1 MKSIIKTLFVLF
13 AATFLYLGTASSQ
26 VTVTVGTETNSTVFP
41 FRTFWMD
48 AKSEYLYTATELYTA
63 GALPGTITQIGF
75 DVSIADPATMNGF
88 TIKMQSTSATSLG
101 AFTGSGW
108 TTVYSSA
115 YAVPGTGWQ
124 MIALTTPF
132 VWDGSSNLLVQFC
145 FDNAAYTANSEIY
158 ASFITN
164 MSWCENADLNPGS
177 GCDMA
182 AGSTISYRPNTRFVI
197 NPVFACGNLF
207 LGDLTMTSNWQNAP
221 YTSATIP
228 IWRFNAV
235 AGAYYDFSL
244 CTNTEDTYLYIYDS
258 LGNQIAFV
266 DDNGPFCSGL
276 PASLQWLCPA
286 SGRYYVTAAHLGCAV
301 MNNSG
306 DLAYRETIRACADC
320 APANVNLGNI
330 TTTVWGGSITG
341 NCLVGG
347 KWSGS
352 FIGMPG
358 VTYHFDLCPDAP
370 GAGTADFDIDIKIT
384 DASCSILAGQDGSCT
399 ALSWR
404 PNDFTWVCP
413 AAGTYYVILAPFNSY
428 NSHTCTGTALN
439 TFTMQYYRE
448 PLTLTCP
455 PGAYLEGE
463 PDCADGYIDNYNG
476 GCNSTPN
483 VFNILP
489 TACETVICGKA
500 GVYNSLGN
508 RDTDWYQFVTTDSTE
523 IHIEGIAEFD
533 LQLGLIDGN
542 AGCPVAAFMT
552 VAMVTEGQLAILD
565 TVVGAG
571 TWWIWAGPSNWNNWP
586 CGSDYQI
593 TLTKVVHNPSIP
605 LAMEDTACGT
615 STFLLPMADH
625 DLTTYYWQGGSC
637 GNDMTYPASAQF
649 TVDSTGYYF
658 VRGYSNGCWSD
669 CDSNYITIL
678 GGELEALADGFA
690 NGDTI
695 CPGESVTFDVNFS
708 GTFDTV
714 YYRWRE
720 GLTILRD
727 WDLDPVYLNN
737 SPVSAIYAV
746 DVEAYSY
753 GMGGTLVYGAENPA
767 NDYGIA
773 AMLNADGRCGAVT
786 FVDAYT
792 VLLTLTDFLNY
803 STVIVWSNSP
813 IIDQVEVGNALAD
826 YVDAGGHVIVVAF
839 GGLAG
844 GSNWGVTGRFMTDG
858 YCPAVQ
864 TDNFSLTPTT
874 LGTVNLP
881 GHPIM
886 SGVNTITTNYHV
898 EHVALNSGGVNI
910 FNWATGMIGGA
921 EKTFPGTGKTMLLN
935 MWPGGWSGDA
945 NLLLANAAALYY
957 EVPTHVCTFT
967 DDVPV
972 YVATAPDA
980 AGAITGDLL
989 VCEGTT
995 GVPYTIATVPNATV
1009 YNWSYTGSGA
1019 TINGSGISINMDF
1032 PNGSTSGDLSVY
1044 GSNAWCDG
1052 ASSTISIVVD
1062 PCTGI
1067 ENDYVNALNIM
1078 PNPNTGLF
1086 SVEFNAV
1093 ASGDYDFMIYDVLG
1107 QIILNQTL
1115 AVNAGSNR
1123 VDLNLLSQPAGTY
1136 YLKIMTGDQET
1147 VKTFVIKR

>member
-1 MKSIIKTLFVLF
+1 MKSIIKTLFVF
-13 AATFLYLGTASSQ
+13 IAATFLFLGTASSQ
-26 VTVTVGTETNSTVFP
+26 ITVTVGSGSDVSVWP
-41 FRTFWMD
+41 YRTYWMD
-48 AKSEYLYTATELYTA
+48 SKSEFLFTAAELSAA
-63 GALPGTITQIGF
+63 GALPGAITQIGF
-75 DVSIADPATMNGF
+75 DVNWADPATMNGF

-108 TTVYSSA
+108 TTVYSA
-115 YAVPGTGWQ
+115 NYTVPGTGWQ
-124 MIALTTPF
+124 MITLSTPF
-132 VWDGSSNLLVQFC
+132 AWNGSSNLLIQFC
-145 FDNAAYTANSEIY
+145 FDNAAYTSNTEMNGTVMS
-158 ASFITN
+158 N
-164 MSWCENADLNPGS
+164 MVWGEVADLVSAS
-177 GCDMA
+177 GCDMS
-182 AGSTISYRPNTRFVI
+182 AGADPGIRTNTRFVI

-235 AGAYYDFSL
+235 AGAFYDFSL

-258 LGNQIAFV
+258 LGNQLAFV
-266 DDNGPFCSGL
+266 DDNGPHCSGL

-370 GAGTADFDIDIKIT
+370 GAGTADFDIDIKIA
-384 DASCSILAGQDGSCT
+384 DASCNILAGQDGSCP
-399 ALSWR
+399 AGLWR

-413 AAGTYYVILAPFNSY
+413 ASGTYYVILAPY
-428 NSHTCTGTALN
+428 NSFNTHNCSGTALN

-448 PLTLTCP
+448 PLSLTCP

-489 TACETVICGKA
+489 TACETVICGKS

-533 LQLGLIDGN
+533 LQLGLLDGN
-542 AGCPVAAFMT
+542 SGCPVAAFMT
-552 VAMVTEGQLAILD
+552 VASVTEGELAILD
-565 TVVGAG
+565 TVVGPG

-586 CGSDYQI
+586 CGSDYQV
-593 TLTKVVHNPSIP
+593 TLTTVVHNPTMP
-605 LAMEDTACGT
+605 LALENPVCGT
-615 STFLLPMADH
+615 STFLQTMADE
-625 DLTTYYWQGGSC
+625 DLTSYFWQGNAC
-637 GNDMTYPASAQF
+637 GTDMAYPASAQF
-649 TVDSTGYYF
+649 PVDSTGTYF

-669 CDSNYITIL
+669 CESVSVIIR
-678 GGELEALADGFA
+678 GGDVEALADGFA
-690 NGDTI
+690 DGDTI
-695 CPGESVTFDVNFS
+695 CPGDAVTFDVNFS
-708 GTFDTV
+708 GSFDTV

-720 GLTILRD
+720 GLTVVRD
-727 WDLDPVYLNN
+727 WDPNPEFVNN
-737 SPVSAIYAV
+737 SPVSATYTV
-746 DVEAYSY
+746 DVDAVFNP
-753 GMGGTLVYGAENPA
+753 GKTLVYGAQTPA
-767 NDYGIA
+767 NDYGLT
-773 AMLNADGRCGAVT
+773 AMLTADGRCGTVV

-792 VLLTLTDFLNY
+792 VLLTLADFMEY
-803 STVIVWSNSP
+803 STVIVWSDNP
-813 IIDQVEVGNALAD
+813 IVDNAAVGNALAD
-826 YVDAGGHVIVVAF
+826 YVDAGGHVIVLAF

-844 GSNWGVTGRFMTDG
+844 LNNWGVTGRFMTDG

-864 TDNFSLTPTT
+864 TDAYTT
-874 LGTVNLP
+874 SGTVLGTVNLP
-881 GHPIM
+881 GHPVM
-886 SGVNTITTNYHV
+886 AGVTTINTTFYINHTL
-898 EHVALNSGGVNI
+898 LNSGAVNI
-910 FNWATGMIGGA
+910 FDWASGNIGCA
-921 EKTFPGTGKTMLLN
+921 EKTFGGAGKTMLIN
-935 MWPGGWSGDA
+935 MWPGGWGGDA

-957 EVPTHVCTFT
+957 ADGVHSCSFT
-967 DDVPV
+967 DEVSV
-972 YVATAPDA
+972 YVAVQPDA

-995 GVPYTIATVPNATV
+995 GVPYTIASVPNATV

-1019 TINGSGISINMDF
+1019 TINGSGTNINIDF
-1032 PNGSTSGDLSVY
+1032 PNGSTSGNLSVY

-1062 PCTGI
+1062 PCTGM
-1067 ENDYVNALNIM
+1067 ENDYVNALSIL

-1086 SVEFNAV
+1086 SVEFNA
-1093 ASGDYDFMIYDVLG
+1093 AAAGDHDFMIYDVLG
-1107 QIILNQTL
+1107 QIILNQTI